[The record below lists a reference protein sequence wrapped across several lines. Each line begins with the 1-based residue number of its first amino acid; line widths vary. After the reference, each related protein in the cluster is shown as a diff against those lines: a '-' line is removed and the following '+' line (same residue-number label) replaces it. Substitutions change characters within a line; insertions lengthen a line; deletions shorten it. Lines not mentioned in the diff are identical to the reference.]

1 MRFHRLS
8 ACPAGES
15 EGDASCS
22 EARRI
27 QCAAGGLGSG
37 PCGGGSV
44 GRWQKE
50 GMMPSIMIG
59 LLAISLGL
67 WGLSAWWWSVV
78 ELLRGILPL
87 VLVFVGV
94 LALAAGVSGLRPAG
108 KRRDD
113 ESLGND
119 E

>member
-1 MRFHRLS
+1 
-8 ACPAGES
+8 
-15 EGDASCS
+15 
-22 EARRI
+22 
-27 QCAAGGLGSG
+27 
-37 PCGGGSV
+37 
-44 GRWQKE
+44 
-50 GMMPSIMIG
+50 MIG

-78 ELLRGILPL
+78 ELLRGLLPL

-108 KRRDD
+108 KLRDD